1 MKLTGRPDKFPI
13 RILLSSLL
21 CWLICSRIAFA
32 APVLHFERPQLG
44 LELAYEVE
52 EEEHKSALS
61 DSRNLSHEFKERM
74 TLQTRGWI
82 YHPALCKLTLRFEPE
97 WTQATETQDEQTE
110 QKYDDYSPAYFM
122 DATFLESKPYNLYL
136 FGQRNQTTI
145 NSAFAH
151 RNETETDSYGGSL
164 RYKSPRL
171 PMDLS
176 YTHLES
182 EQTGFYISTE
192 KSDDWRLY
200 VAHYAEQSTTR
211 LSSVYTDKERNI
223 QGFTTH
229 SSTSDSEIRN
239 YYDFGT
245 EKTVQLESD
254 ITYRRTESDLYETSN
269 WRFNELLDWEHSP
282 TLKTA
287 YLANYNRI
295 ESNGFDSQSTSVDAQ
310 LTHLL
315 YENLTTNL
323 GVQAEANEYGE
334 DTEAIYGARLNMR
347 YLRDIPGGTL
357 TAQVGQ
363 SYEAT
368 FRDYEQQFAQVIDE
382 QQVLSDSLVTLLNQE
397 NVVLDSIEVT
407 DLTGAIVYVSG
418 VDYTLTPID
427 TFVRIRRSPFGAIID
442 GQTVLISYR
451 YERSP
456 DYDDGLYDQSYSLA
470 LYLWSIFSVNYR
482 YQHARQRILSG
493 VAPDHPIDDT
503 TESGAVR
510 LDFGWSDTRLSYT
523 DSQKSS
529 GISTLRWRA
538 EETLR
543 FHPSRRLFF
552 SLTGY
557 YGRTRFK
564 DQDETEENFGGR
576 VGLDWVPTYWCQ
588 FSLNGF
594 QDNVTGTTQET
605 INTGATAELEMVYRI
620 WGLKISGEFANEEQ
634 RLEANERTRS
644 ILRLEITRRLW

>member
-1 MKLTGRPDKFPI
+1 M
-13 RILLSSLL
+13 
-21 CWLICSRIAFA
+21 
-32 APVLHFERPQLG
+32 
-44 LELAYEVE
+44 ELAYELE
-52 EEEHKSALS
+52 EEERKSALN
-61 DSRNLSHEFKERM
+61 DSKNLSHEFKERL

-97 WTQATETQDEQTE
+97 WTQATETQDDQTE
-110 QKYDDYSPAYFM
+110 EKYDDYSPAYFV

-151 RNETETDSYGGSL
+151 RNETQTDSYGGSL

-171 PMDLS
+171 PLDLS
-176 YTHLES
+176 YAHLES

-192 KSDDWRLY
+192 TSDDWRLH
-200 VAHYAEQSTTR
+200 VAHHADQSTTR
-211 LSSVYTDKERNI
+211 LSSVYTDRDRSI

-229 SSTSDSEIRN
+229 SLTSDSEIRN

-245 EKTVQLESD
+245 EKTVRLESN
-254 ITYRRTESDLYETSN
+254 ITYRRTESDLYATSN
-269 WRFNELLDWEHSP
+269 LRFDEFLDWEHSP

-287 YLANYNRI
+287 YVANYNRI
-295 ESNGFDSQSTSVDAQ
+295 ESNGFDSQSKSFDAQ

-315 YENLTTNL
+315 YENLTTTL
-323 GVQAEANEYGE
+323 GLQAEDDEYGA
-334 DTEAIYGARLNMR
+334 DTETIYGARLNMR
-347 YLRDIPGGTL
+347 YLRDIPWGTL
-357 TAQVGQ
+357 TVQVGQ

-368 FRDYEQQFAQVIDE
+368 YRDFDQQFIQIVDE
-382 QQVLSDSLVTLLNQE
+382 QQVLSDSSVTLLGQE
-397 NVVLDSIEVT
+397 NVDLDSIEVT
-407 DLTGAIVYVSG
+407 DLTGTIVYVPG
-418 VDYTLTPID
+418 VDYILSSIE
-427 TFVRIRRSPFGAIID
+427 TFVRIRRTPFGAIAD

-456 DYDDGLYDQSYSLA
+456 DYDDGLYDQSYRLA
-470 LYLWSIFSVNYR
+470 LYLWSTLSVDYS

-493 VAPDHPIDDT
+493 VAPDNPIDDT
-503 TESGAVR
+503 TESGSVR
-510 LDFGWSDTRLSYT
+510 LDFGWSDTRFSYT
-523 DSQKSS
+523 DSQKRS

-543 FHPSRRLFF
+543 FHSSRRLFF

-576 VGLDWVPTYWCQ
+576 VGLDWVPAYWCQ

-594 QDNVTGTTQET
+594 QDNVTGDTQET
-605 INTGATAELEMVYRI
+605 INTGASAELEMVYRI
-620 WGLKISGEFANEEQ
+620 WGLRISGEYINEEQ
-634 RLEANERTRS
+634 RLVANERTRS
-644 ILRLEITRRLW
+644 TLRLEIIRRLW

>member
-1 MKLTGRPDKFPI
+1 MLY
-13 RILLSSLL
+13 
-21 CWLICSRIAFA
+21 
-32 APVLHFERPQLG
+32 FERPQVG
-44 LELAYEVE
+44 MALAYELE
-52 EEEHKSALS
+52 EEERKNALN
-61 DSRNLSHEFKERM
+61 DSKNISHEFKERL

-97 WTQATETQDEQTE
+97 WTQATDTQDEQTE
-110 QKYDDYSPAYFM
+110 QKYDDYSPAYFI

-136 FGQRNQTTI
+136 FGQRNQTTV

-164 RYKSPRL
+164 RFKSHRL
-171 PMDLS
+171 PMELS
-176 YTHLES
+176 YAHLES

-200 VAHYAEQSTTR
+200 VAHRTDQSTTR
-211 LSSVYTDKERNI
+211 LSSVYTDKERST

-229 SSTSDSEIRN
+229 SSTSDSELRN

-245 EKTVQLESD
+245 EKTVQLESNID
-254 ITYRRTESDLYETSN
+254 YRRTESDLYETSN
-269 WRFNELLDWEHSP
+269 LRFNEFLDWEHSP

-287 YLANYNRI
+287 YVANYNLI
-295 ESNGFDSQSTSVDAQ
+295 ESNGFDSQIKSIDAQ

-323 GVQAEANEYGE
+323 GLRAEANEYSE
-334 DTEAIYGARLNMR
+334 DAETIYGARLNMR
-347 YLRDIPGGTL
+347 YLRDIPWGTITL
-357 TAQVGQ
+357 QMGQ
-363 SYEAT
+363 SYEVT
-368 FRDYEQQFAQVIDE
+368 NRDYNRQFAQVVDE
-382 QQVLSDSLVTLLNQE
+382 RQVLSDSLVTLLNQE

-407 DLTGAIVYVSG
+407 DLTGTIVYVSG
-418 VDYTLTPID
+418 VDYTLTQID
-427 TFVRIRRSPFGAIID
+427 TFVRIQRTAFGAITD
-442 GQTVLISYR
+442 GQTVLCSYR

-456 DYDDGLYDQSYSLA
+456 AYDDGLYDQSYMLA
-470 LYLWSIFSVNYR
+470 FYLWSTLSVNYR

-493 VAPDHPIDDT
+493 VAPDDPIDDT
-503 TESGAVR
+503 TESGALR

-523 DSQKSS
+523 DSQKRS
-529 GISTLRWRA
+529 GISTFRWRA

-564 DQDETEENFGGR
+564 DQDETEENFGSR
-576 VGLDWVPTYWCQ
+576 VGLDWVPASWCQ

-594 QDNVTGTTQET
+594 QDNVTGTTEET
-605 INTGATAELEMVYRI
+605 INTGASAELEMGYRI
-620 WGLKISGEFANEEQ
+620 WGLKISGEFVNEEQ
-634 RLEANERTRS
+634 RLEANERTRTTV
-644 ILRLEITRRLW
+644 RLEITRRLW